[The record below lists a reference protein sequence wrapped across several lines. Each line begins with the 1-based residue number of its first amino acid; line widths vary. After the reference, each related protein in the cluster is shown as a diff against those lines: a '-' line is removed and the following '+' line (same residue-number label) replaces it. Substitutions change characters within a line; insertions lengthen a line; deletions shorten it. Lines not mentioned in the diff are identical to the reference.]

1 MESKKE
7 FIIDKFKKVKAL
19 GFISSHRESDTG
31 IGKTFEDKVSVVE
44 NNHAEPDLAAFE
56 IKTHREESNSYVTL
70 FTKAPSFPKGA
81 NAYLN
86 KNYGEP
92 YTEPEKKVGLN
103 KLHTS
108 IYANDY
114 NTFADKLSFKLIND
128 RGQRIIRIGVYDLE
142 HNLIDDSVGYNYD
155 VLEKTLKKK
164 LHNLFYVSAE
174 TKNEGG
180 TEYFYFNKAEIYTEP
195 SFDKFL
201 DLLDEGKIRFDIR
214 IGSYSNGKSHDHG
227 SGFRMV
233 EHNIKELYS
242 IKEAVE

>member
-44 NNHAEPDLAAFE
+44 NNQAEPDLAGFE

-214 IGSYSNGKSHDHG
+214 IGSHSNGKSHDHG

-242 IKEAVE
+242 IKEAVK